1 MAQFTNQAQLSYN
14 NATVNSNVAVGEILE
29 VLSANKIAVTDT
41 YTQGGDVTYVI
52 SAINS
57 GATPLTGLSVSDN
70 LGAYTFGETTLYPLT
85 YKDGSVRLYINGVLQ
100 AAPTVTAGPPLVFS
114 NITIPANSNM
124 VLVYEANI
132 NSYAPLGVEDSII
145 NTATVTGG
153 GLSTPVVV
161 SETVTPVADP
171 LLDITKS
178 ISPVPVTENG
188 VVTYTFQIRNNG
200 NTPADAAANVT
211 LTDTFL
217 PILSGLTVLLDGVAL
232 AEGTGYTYAITEGD
246 FATVP
251 GVITVPAATYTQ
263 DPVSGV
269 WSVTPGVATLTVS
282 GTI

>member
-29 VLSANKIAVTDT
+29 VLSANKIAVTNT
-41 YTQGGDVTYVI
+41 YTPGGDVTYVI
-52 SAINS
+52 SAVNS
-57 GATPLTGLSVSDN
+57 GAAPLSGLTVTDN
-70 LGAYTFGETTLYPLT
+70 LGAYPFSETTLYPLS

-100 AAPTVTAGPPLVFS
+100 AAPSVTAGPPLVFN

-124 VLVYEANI
+124 VLVYEANVT
-132 NSYAPLGVEDSII
+132 SFAPLGESDSVI
-145 NTATVTGG
+145 NTATITGG
-153 GLSTPVVV
+153 GLSTPLTVN
-161 SETVTPVADP
+161 ETVTPVAEP
-171 LLDITKS
+171 MLSITKS
-178 ISPVPVTENG
+178 INPVPVTENG

-200 NTPADAAANVT
+200 NAPADTAANVT

-217 PILSGLTVLLDGVAL
+217 PVLSGLTVLLDGVAL

-269 WSVTPGVATLTVS
+269 WSVIPGVTTLTVS

>member
-70 LGAYTFGETTLYPLT
+70 LGAYTFGETTLYPLS

-132 NSYAPLGVEDSII
+132 NSYAPLGVEDSIV

>member
-41 YTQGGDVTYVI
+41 YAQGGDVTYVI
-52 SAINS
+52 SAVNS
-57 GATPLTGLSVSDN
+57 GATPLSGLTVTDN
-70 LGAYTFGETTLYPLT
+70 LGAYPFGETTLYPLS

-100 AAPTVTAGPPLVFS
+100 AAPAVTAGPPLVFS

-132 NSYAPLGVEDSII
+132 NSYAPLGEEDSVI

-153 GLSTPVVV
+153 GLSAPVTVT
-161 SETVTPVADP
+161 ETVTPVAEP
-171 LLDITKS
+171 MLSITKC

-188 VVTYTFQIRNNG
+188 IVTYTFQIRNNG
-200 NTPADAAANVT
+200 NTPADATANVT

-217 PILSGLTVLLDGVAL
+217 PVLSGLTVLLDGVSL
-232 AEGTGYTYAITEGD
+232 TEGTGYTYAVTEGD

-269 WSVTPGVATLTVS
+269 WSVTPGVTTLTVS